1 MQIKGK
7 YLPLFLILF
16 CFLTG
21 TSFAKV
27 LPGPSK
33 DSSLAL
39 LGLYEDTLKD
49 LQLEKVKPHTSDQAK
64 LKANERFSAL
74 LQKALS
80 LPGSFDYPFDSLST
94 IANLTSPDKQF
105 RIFNWN
111 VPKADG
117 SFYYFGFIQSLDP
130 VKNVYHI
137 YTLQDKTA
145 DIANGL
151 TTTCTADKWLGMLYY
166 KIIPEKYEDKSI
178 YVMLAWQ
185 GYNKIITHKVIDVI
199 TLNNQGVPSFGKAIF
214 KKPPPGFK
222 GVLKRIIFQYS
233 STAYMSIKYDSKK
246 NMIQFDHLGPIDDG
260 LVGQY
265 QYYAPGFQ
273 VDGLAFKEN
282 GFEYIANIDARNPAS
297 PIDKDY
303 SDPEHNPRQINNKA
317 IYKSH

>member
-7 YLPLFLILF
+7 YVPLFLILF
-16 CFLTG
+16 YFSTG
-21 TSFAKV
+21 TSFAKA
-27 LPGPSK
+27 LPGPSQ
-33 DSSLAL
+33 DSSLVL
-39 LGLYEDTLKD
+39 LRMYEDTLMD
-49 LQLEKVKPHTSDQAK
+49 LQFEKVKPHTSDQAK
-64 LKANERFSAL
+64 LKANERFNNL

-80 LPGSFDYPFDSLST
+80 LSGSFDYPFDSLTT
-94 IANLTSPDKQF
+94 IANLTSSDKQF

-130 VKNVYHI
+130 VKNVYHL
-137 YTLQDKTA
+137 YPLQDKTA

-166 KIIPEKYEDKSI
+166 KIIPEKYEDKTI

-199 TLNNQGVPSFGKAIF
+199 SFNNQGVPAFGKSIF
-214 KKPPPGFK
+214 KRPPPGFK
-222 GVLKRIIFQYS
+222 GALKRIIFQYS

>member
-1 MQIKGK
+1 MPIKGK
-7 YLPLFLILF
+7 SLFLFLIIF

-21 TSFAKV
+21 SAFAKTS
-27 LPGPSK
+27 PTPSK

-39 LGLYEDTLKD
+39 LKLYEDTLKD
-49 LQLEKVKPHTSDQAK
+49 LQLEKVKPHTTDPQK
-64 LKANERFSAL
+64 LKANDRFSNL

-80 LPGSFDYPFDSLST
+80 LPGSFDYPFDSLTT

-105 RIFNWN
+105 RVLNWN

-117 SFYYFGFIQSLDP
+117 SFYYFGFMQVLDP
-130 VKNVYHI
+130 TKNTYHL
-137 YTLQDKTA
+137 YPLQDKTA

-166 KIIPEKYEDKSI
+166 KIIPEKYEDKTI

-185 GYNKIITHKVIDVI
+185 GFNKIITHKVIDVI
-199 TLNNQGVPSFGKAIF
+199 SFNNQGVPSFGKSIF

-222 GVLKRIIFQYS
+222 GALKRIIFQYS
-233 STAYMSIKYDSKK
+233 ATAFMSLKYDSKK

-273 VDGLAFKEN
+273 VDGLAFKES
-282 GFEYIANIDARNPAS
+282 GFEYMANIDARNPANS
-297 PIDKDY
+297 IDKDY
-303 SDPEHNPRQINNKA
+303 IDPEHNPKQINNKA